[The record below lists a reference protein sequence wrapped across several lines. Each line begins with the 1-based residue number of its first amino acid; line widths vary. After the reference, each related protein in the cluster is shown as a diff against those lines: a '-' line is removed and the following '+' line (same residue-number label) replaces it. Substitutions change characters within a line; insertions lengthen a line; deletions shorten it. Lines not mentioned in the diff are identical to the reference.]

1 MGLNITA
8 QLVEMMDGQ
17 ISVESEYEKGS
28 VFTAPVIQKV
38 ADDTPIGDF
47 ATNLTQMHE
56 ERERLRKAKKKL
68 NDNFKSIYVRDCA
81 SAAKYLEKHE

>member
-28 VFTAPVIQKV
+28 VFTATVIQKV

-47 ATNLTQMHE
+47 ATNLTQMQE